1 MKCKVEKICGGCSL
15 LKLKPSMQA
24 DKKKKDVE
32 ELVDSVWALNKLD
45 LKSVQLWICG
55 LMPLIFHVPK
65 GNKLF

>member
-32 ELVDSVWALNKLD
+32 ALVEKAH
-45 LKSVQLWICG
+45 LKVRVGGIWI
-55 LMPLIFHVPK
+55 L
-65 GNKLF
+65 

>member
-32 ELVDSVWALNKLD
+32 ELVEKAH
-45 LKSVQLWICG
+45 LKVRVGDVHSG
-55 LMPLIFHVPK
+55 K
-65 GNKLF
+65 E

>member
-32 ELVDSVWALNKLD
+32 ELVEKAPTIVKAGIKGDEAETFKVKLSD
-45 LKSVQLWICG
+45 AGATVTLK
-55 LMPLIFHVPK
+55 
-65 GNKLF
+65 